1 MAKTTVPGRTERKK
15 NLSKDK
21 MRDDF
26 AAYLFTAAERK
37 EMDAIKKKAQA
48 EGRAKARKKGNA

>member
-1 MAKTTVPGRTERKK
+1 MATKGNAERRK

-21 MRDDF
+21 MQDDF

-37 EMDAIKKKAQA
+37 EIDAIKKKAQA
-48 EGRAKARKKGNA
+48 KGRAEAKKNKK